1 MENTLVVYSEALK
14 RVSSP
19 KNEKSVINYSHSCR
33 SKHSRPLLIFKNT
46 KIFLIKFKS

>member
-19 KNEKSVINYSHSCR
+19 KNEKSVINYSHSCH
-33 SKHSRPLLIFKNT
+33 SKHSRPLLIFK